1 VGGSN
6 AGKFKRWKSS
16 RSKGNHPG
24 GGRFKRWEVQTLEE
38 LEVHR

>member
-1 VGGSN
+1 MPMPLNFAPVGPI
-6 AGKFKRWKSS
+6 A
-16 RSKGNHPG
+16 KGNHLG